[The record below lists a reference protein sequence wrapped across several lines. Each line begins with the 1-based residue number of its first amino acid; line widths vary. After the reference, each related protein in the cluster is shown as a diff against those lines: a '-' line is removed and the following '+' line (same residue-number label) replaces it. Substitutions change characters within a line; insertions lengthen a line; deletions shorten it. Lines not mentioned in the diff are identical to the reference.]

1 MWSNFLLCWLRSR
14 SFLLGNWFAI
24 GSFLNFFLRSHER
37 WYSLWFNF
45 FLLNFFFFNYRIRKM
60 RPVNFSIFNRDTLTT
75 SNQVEIFLNSCNQ
88 VNVVNWYIYLSNF
101 GILTIINLFFKG
113 EKSDEPAIDVSRKI
127 IFTGMGIYSF
137 MIDII
142 PELEVNISFVGFS

>member
-1 MWSNFLLCWLRSR
+1 
-14 SFLLGNWFAI
+14 
-24 GSFLNFFLRSHER
+24 
-37 WYSLWFNF
+37 
-45 FLLNFFFFNYRIRKM
+45 
-60 RPVNFSIFNRDTLTT
+60 
-75 SNQVEIFLNSCNQ
+75 
-88 VNVVNWYIYLSNF
+88 VNWYIYLSNF